1 MGFGDAVRTCFQK
14 YVEFKG
20 RASRPE
26 YWWFFLSYAIVYV
39 VGLIIVSSVK
49 GLAFLLWIVLL
60 AYFLPLL
67 AAAVRRLHDT
77 GTLRLVVPDRAD
89 PDRRVHHPDRVPRRG
104 GPARLEPVRGSSGH
118 GGRRT
123 AVPTAASARVIDRR
137 RSAIARATFV
147 SLGRA
152 HLTGASAERVFLGPV
167 GEPIR
172 DRVGPDVI
180 ETIDLEAA
188 LAMCRP
194 AQTGPG

>member
-77 GTLRLVVPDRAD
+77 GRSGWWYLIALIPLV
-89 PDRRVHHPDRVPRRG
+89 G
-104 GPARLEPVRGSSGH
+104 FIIL
-118 GGRRT
+118 
-123 AVPTAASARVIDRR
+123 I
-137 RSAIARATFV
+137 
-147 SLGRA
+147 
-152 HLTGASAERVFLGPV
+152 VFLAGEGQPGSNEYGPPP
-167 GEPIR
+167 GMA
-172 DRVGPDVI
+172 GG
-180 ETIDLEAA
+180 A
-188 LAMCRP
+188 LPSPPPPPP
-194 AQTGPG
+194 A